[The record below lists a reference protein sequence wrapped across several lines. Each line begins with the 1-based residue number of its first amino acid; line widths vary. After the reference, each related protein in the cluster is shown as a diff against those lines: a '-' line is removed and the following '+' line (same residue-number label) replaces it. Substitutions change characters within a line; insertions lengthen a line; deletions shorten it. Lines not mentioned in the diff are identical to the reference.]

1 MHALTG
7 SSHKSYFIARRV
19 SGRRDR
25 TSVLDDT
32 IIFVGNADVSSEEL
46 VSSMSKV
53 EVSTLHNIT
62 TTSVAYNHNDI

>member
-1 MHALTG
+1 MHVLTG

-25 TSVLDDT
+25 TSVLDA
-32 IIFVGNADVSSEEL
+32 IIFVGNVDVSSEEL

-53 EVSTLHNIT
+53 EVSALHNIT
-62 TTSVAYNHNDI
+62 TTVTYNHNDI